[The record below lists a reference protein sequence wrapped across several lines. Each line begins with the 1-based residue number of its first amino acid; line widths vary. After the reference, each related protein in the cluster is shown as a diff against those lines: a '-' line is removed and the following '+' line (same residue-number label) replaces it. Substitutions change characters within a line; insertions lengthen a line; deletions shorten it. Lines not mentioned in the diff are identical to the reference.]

1 MCDAGLMACVPGV
14 SHQPQDAVRARERK
28 YWLFQA
34 AWDGCLCCVKHFLEG
49 KIVQPQEIS
58 NSSGFSALDW
68 ALYGQEN
75 EREGADEVVAY
86 LQSEWPTMPHK
97 KPNRKRCSGRK
108 RNKCSSAAAGSS
120 DFGAAAAEER
130 TDPRM
135 GQGFDPRAQSAS
147 GEASSADR
155 WLNMPGHAGE
165 RICWA
170 RELFG
175 FAEDIHL
182 RMSDVQ
188 RAFRHLSLEVH
199 PDKRRGGGDE
209 DQKRLCQAR
218 DLLVEEI
225 KRSAHATVAPQ
236 PRRTAPGAAG
246 APPTPK
252 V

>member
-1 MCDAGLMACVPGV
+1 MACVPGV
-14 SHQPQDAVRARERK
+14 SHRPQDAVRARERK

-34 AWDGCLCCVKHFLEG
+34 AWDGCLRCVKHFLEG

-68 ALYGQEN
+68 AFYGQEN
-75 EREGADEVVAY
+75 EREGADDVVAY
-86 LQSEWPTMPHK
+86 LQREWPTMPYK
-97 KPNRKRCSGRK
+97 KPNRKRRSGRK

-155 WLNMPGHAGE
+155 WLNMPGHAIE

-218 DLLVEEI
+218 DLLVEET